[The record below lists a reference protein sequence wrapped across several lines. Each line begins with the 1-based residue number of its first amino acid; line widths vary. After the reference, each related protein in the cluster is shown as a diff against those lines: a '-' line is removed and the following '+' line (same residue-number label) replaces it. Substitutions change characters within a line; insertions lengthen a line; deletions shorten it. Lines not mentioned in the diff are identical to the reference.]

1 MCSVSWN
8 LLTPLASA
16 ESLRGEVG
24 GGEEES
30 RQEEE
35 EEEHRR
41 GKQKSPSEIRGRKD
55 EEKQGRLTAACELK
69 QSEDLT
75 AKRVY
80 IQFLRGAFVLYLL
93 HASVNITQ
101 VSLCVC
107 KDQGH

>member
-16 ESLRGEVG
+16 ESLRGEGG

-41 GKQKSPSEIRGRKD
+41 GKQKAPVKTGG
-55 EEKQGRLTAACELK
+55 EKM
-69 QSEDLT
+69 
-75 AKRVY
+75 KRN
-80 IQFLRGAFVLYLL
+80 G
-93 HASVNITQ
+93 
-101 VSLCVC
+101 
-107 KDQGH
+107 DD